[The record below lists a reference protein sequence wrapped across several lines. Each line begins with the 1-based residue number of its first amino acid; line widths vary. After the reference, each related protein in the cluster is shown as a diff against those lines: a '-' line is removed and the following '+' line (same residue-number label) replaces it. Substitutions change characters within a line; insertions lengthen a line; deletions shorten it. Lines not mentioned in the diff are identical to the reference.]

1 MVSKSLTAV
10 AVAALA
16 MCGGAAHA
24 VELVSNGNFSNGL
37 TGWFQDAGG
46 AAGSMISVEDG
57 AAKLVAGTGP
67 SDVIIKA
74 SNLGIG
80 IVTPGAT
87 VTVSFDAKGS
97 WTNGG
102 VNFAELFSEVA
113 PSGTSKAQLLGN
125 APLFAQGKGDLADW
139 TSFSY
144 TTTLGP
150 VVTGGIS
157 LLLKS
162 SCGAVAGCTAVSYF
176 DNVSITAVPE
186 PGTYALMLAGLAGVG
201 FLARRRRAA

>member
-1 MVSKSLTAV
+1 MILKSLSSIAAV
-10 AVAALA
+10 TLVL
-16 MCGGAAHA
+16 CGGTAQA
-24 VELVSNGNFSNGL
+24 VELVNNGNFSAGL

-46 AAGSMISVEDG
+46 APGSMISVVDG

-80 IVTPGAT
+80 TVTPNAT

-97 WTNGG
+97 WSAGG

-113 PSGTSKAQLLGN
+113 PNGTSKSQLLGG
-125 APLFAQGKGDLADW
+125 APLFAQGKGNLADW

-162 SCGAVAGCTAVSYF
+162 SCGADAGCTAVSYF

-186 PGTYALMLAGLAGVG
+186 PETYALMLAGLAGLAVM
-201 FLARRRRAA
+201 ARRRRAG